1 MQIIDSVFFYSMA
14 VFLTSLLMAF
24 LSIWI
29 RQRFMNQEELMQWQ
43 KEVKIWNEEKQRAT
57 KLGDK
62 KLLAKLKRREKRIL
76 QIQSKMLKR
85 QTVTLVLN
93 MGMFIGVWQIL
104 IFYLGNK
111 TVAYLPFSIPL
122 LTGPPPYPINLF
134 YWYII
139 CSFLSTTI
147 ASRILGVPMGLG
159 TQPQTKQ

>member
-1 MQIIDSVFFYSMA
+1 MMDSVFFYAMM
-14 VFLTSLLMAF
+14 VFLTSLLMSF

-29 RQRFMNQEELMQWQ
+29 RQRFMSQEQAMQWQ
-43 KEVKIWNEEKQRAT
+43 KEINTWNEEKKRAA

-62 KLLAKLKRREKRIL
+62 KLLARLKRREKRIL

-85 QTVTLVLN
+85 QTVTLLLN

-111 TVAYLPFSIPL
+111 TVAYLPFSIPFV
-122 LTGPPPYPINLF
+122 TGPPPYPMNLF

-159 TQPQTKQ
+159 TQPQTK

>member
-1 MQIIDSVFFYSMA
+1 MIDSVFFYAMM
-14 VFLTSLLMAF
+14 VFLTSLLMSF

-29 RQRFMNQEELMQWQ
+29 RQRFMSQEQVMQWQ
-43 KEVKIWNEEKQRAT
+43 KEIKIWNEEKKRAT

-62 KLLAKLKRREKRIL
+62 KLLARLKRREKRIL
-76 QIQSKMLKR
+76 QIQSMMLKR
-85 QTVTLVLN
+85 QTVTLLLN

-111 TVAYLPFSIPL
+111 TVAYLPFSIPFV
-122 LTGPPPYPINLF
+122 TGPPPYPMNLF

-147 ASRILGVPMGLG
+147 ASRVLGVPMGFG
-159 TQPQTKQ
+159 TQPQTK

>member
-24 LSIWI
+24 LSILI

-104 IFYLGNK
+104 ILYLGNK
-111 TVAYLPFSIPL
+111 TAVA
-122 LTGPPPYPINLF
+122 
-134 YWYII
+134 
-139 CSFLSTTI
+139 LSLI
-147 ASRILGVPMGLG
+147 HI
-159 TQPQTKQ
+159 